1 MGSTTTW
8 PQNGLTMQ
16 KNVLVVE
23 DDVLTAQ
30 GFAYALGAVPTLSLV
45 AVVHTAGDAI
55 RFLENNTVDVC
66 LVDLG
71 LPDASGL
78 SVVRFAAGLP
88 KPVHTLVV
96 TVFGDETNVL
106 AAIGAGA
113 SGYLL
118 KDALTVSVA
127 HEVESLLQ
135 GGSPLSPSVAR
146 LLLERLRV
154 PLPVTAALPTS
165 VMEKVVLSARET
177 EVLSL
182 IARGCTYKEVSSALA
197 ISNVTVASHLKNTY
211 QKLAV
216 HSKNEAVYEASK
228 MGLIQM

>member
-1 MGSTTTW
+1 
-8 PQNGLTMQ
+8 MQ

-23 DDVLTAQ
+23 DDVLTAR
-30 GFAYALGAVPTLSLV
+30 GFAYSLGAVPTLSLV
-45 AVVHTAGDAI
+45 AVVHTAGEAI
-55 RFLENNTVDVC
+55 RFLENNAVDVC

-154 PLPVTAALPTS
+154 PLPVTAALPIS
-165 VMEKVVLSARET
+165 VLEKVVLSARET

>member
-1 MGSTTTW
+1 
-8 PQNGLTMQ
+8 MQ

-23 DDVLTAQ
+23 DDVLTAR
-30 GFAYALGAVPTLSLV
+30 GFAYSLGAVPTLSLV
-45 AVVHTAGDAI
+45 AVVHTAGEAI

-88 KPVHTLVV
+88 TPVHTLVV

>member
-1 MGSTTTW
+1 
-8 PQNGLTMQ
+8 MQ

>member
-1 MGSTTTW
+1 
-8 PQNGLTMQ
+8 MQ

-23 DDVLTAQ
+23 DDVLTAR
-30 GFAYALGAVPTLSLV
+30 GFAYSLGAVPTLSLV
-45 AVVHTAGDAI
+45 AVVHTAGEAI

-78 SVVRFAAGLP
+78 TVVRFAAGLP

-165 VMEKVVLSARET
+165 VLEKVVLSARET

>member
-1 MGSTTTW
+1 
-8 PQNGLTMQ
+8 MQ

-45 AVVHTAGDAI
+45 AVVHTAGEAI

-88 KPVHTLVV
+88 TPVHTLVV

>member
-1 MGSTTTW
+1 
-8 PQNGLTMQ
+8 MQ

-23 DDVLTAQ
+23 DDVLTAR
-30 GFAYALGAVPTLSLV
+30 GFAYSLGAVPTLSLV
-45 AVVHTAGDAI
+45 AVVHTAGEAI

-78 SVVRFAAGLP
+78 TVVRFAAGLP